1 MRKLHIVFLLNLA
14 VLLLSPVNALGV
26 ETALT
31 VTEISETPILL
42 PYENADNS
50 NGNSF
55 SNRSGDAFLSLLLP
69 VGSAGS
75 ATVTV
80 TAQTTSTEVPG
91 FGVLTKS
98 DLVVALAV
106 GEEKIVGP
114 FPAQAWND
122 NSGNVILAIT
132 GTGASDV
139 DFAALRIP

>member
-1 MRKLHIVFLLNLA
+1 MLKLHTVLLSNLA
-14 VLLLSPVNALGV
+14 VLLLSLNALAV

-55 SNRSGDAFLSLLLP
+55 SNRSGDVFLSLLLP
-69 VGSAGS
+69 TGSAGS

-91 FGVLTKS
+91 FGVLTKA
-98 DLVVALAV
+98 DLVVALSV

-114 FPAQAWND
+114 FPSQSWND